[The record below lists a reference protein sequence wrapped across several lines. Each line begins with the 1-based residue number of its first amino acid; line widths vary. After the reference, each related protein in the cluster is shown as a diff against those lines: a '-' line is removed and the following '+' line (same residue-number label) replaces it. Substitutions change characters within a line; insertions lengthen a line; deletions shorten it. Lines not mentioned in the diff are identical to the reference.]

1 MRDGRNLRKKKVRN
15 VLAYRYYCMN
25 SSPLAQHMP
34 PDMVAYRVWGSRPY
48 LPDLGGVVYG
58 TLDYSR
64 QLSMAEMN
72 IYGLFPANVVQQPIM
87 IQEAI

>member
-34 PDMVAYRVWGSRPY
+34 PDMVAYRAWGSRPY
-48 LPDLGGVVYG
+48 LPDLGGIVYG
-58 TLDYSR
+58 TVDYTR
-64 QLSMAEMN
+64 QLSIAEMSA
-72 IYGLFPANVVQQPIM
+72 YGLIPAHMVQQPIS
-87 IQEAI
+87 I

>member
-15 VLAYRYYCMN
+15 MLAYRYYCMN

-48 LPDLGGVVYG
+48 LPDLGGIVYG
-58 TLDYSR
+58 TVDYSR

-87 IQEAI
+87 I

>member
-1 MRDGRNLRKKKVRN
+1 
-15 VLAYRYYCMN
+15 
-25 SSPLAQHMP
+25 MP

-48 LPDLGGVVYG
+48 LPDLGGIVYG
-58 TLDYSR
+58 TVDYSR